1 MPLLF
6 DSGSCP
12 FYYASAQRRFL
23 DFCAQD
29 NSLSPSGSALP
40 ASEDMLIR
48 FCCHL
53 ADTLHHS
60 SIKVYLYGADVQADS
75 LSIQAASG
83 FISSALRRTPF
94 AKVAIFTLEL
104 VNVISGLYTPIPS
117 IYTSVAQLLA
127 HSFFSLMAPLYIANG
142 WHPIFNLSSLLLW
155 TLVAT
160 PVIASALALLLQQP
174 LVAYQITSSRHL
186 ADGPAMRIRSIFT
199 LPSVL
204 SWG

>member
-60 SIKVYLYGADVQADS
+60 SIKVYL
-75 LSIQAASG
+75 
-83 FISSALRRTPF
+83 SA
-94 AKVAIFTLEL
+94 
-104 VNVISGLYTPIPS
+104 
-117 IYTSVAQLLA
+117 
-127 HSFFSLMAPLYIANG
+127 
-142 WHPIFNLSSLLLW
+142 
-155 TLVAT
+155 
-160 PVIASALALLLQQP
+160 
-174 LVAYQITSSRHL
+174 
-186 ADGPAMRIRSIFT
+186 IRSLQIEDGCLRLQRVLRAIKRHPGSNRRQRQRITIELMHIIF
-199 LPSVL
+199 
-204 SWG
+204 